1 MKSEWAGKIPTEFAA
16 LRAKTWSY
24 LIDDGDKKA
33 KATKKCHKTKNKL
46 QYYKYCPE
54 STQFQNEVNYL
65 KDKLDVYNL
74 WGNH

>member
-24 LIDDGDKKA
+24 LIDDGDQKA
-33 KATKKCHKTKNKL
+33 KGTKNKL

-54 STQFQNEVNYL
+54 STQFKNEVNYL
-65 KDKLDVYNL
+65 DDKHDVYSQ